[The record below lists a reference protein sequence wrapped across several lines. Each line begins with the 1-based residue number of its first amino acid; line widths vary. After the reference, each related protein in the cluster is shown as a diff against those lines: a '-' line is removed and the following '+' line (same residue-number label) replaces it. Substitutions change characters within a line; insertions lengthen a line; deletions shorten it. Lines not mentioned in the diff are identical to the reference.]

1 MAIQETRKVTL
12 VGATGNVGKHI
23 LDSLLAA
30 GHEVSVITRAN
41 SNITVPDKV
50 TLHRGDYNDESFL
63 ATALKGQDVLIVTVS
78 FGAYEVQ
85 TPLFRAAAAAKVPW
99 IVPCEFGADPKASLN
114 EHISLMKA
122 KKPYRDLIEELGVS
136 SWVGVVNGLWFDYVM
151 PMGAFGLGIDA
162 KAKTA
167 NFFDDGNTKTN
178 FTTLKR
184 VGESLA
190 AVLGWP
196 EDELAKLRNDWVYF
210 SSFHI
215 TQREIWAAAM
225 RATGTKESDWVVSA
239 RPSEDVIKECK
250 EQIANGAGMAPAQQ
264 LLMAL
269 TLGKGIG
276 GDYQEKVVDNERLGL
291 QPESQDEV
299 VKKVVDGLLAGQ

>member
-1 MAIQETRKVTL
+1 MAVQQTRKVTL

-23 LDSLLAA
+23 LNSLLAA
-30 GHEVSVITRAN
+30 GHEVTVITRAS

-50 TLHRGDYNDESFL
+50 TIHRGDYNDESFL
-63 ATALKGQDVLIVTVS
+63 VTALKGQDVLIAALT

-85 TPLFRAAAAAKVPW
+85 IPLYRAAAEAKVPY

-114 EHISLMKA
+114 DHIPLMKA
-122 KKPYRDLIEELGVS
+122 KKPYRDFIEELGVS
-136 SWVGVVNGLWFDYVM
+136 SWIGVVNGLWFDYVM
-151 PMGAFGLGIDA
+151 RFGAFGLGIDT
-162 KAKTA
+162 KARTA
-167 NFFDDGNTKTN
+167 NFFDDGNTKSN

-190 AVLGWP
+190 SVLGWP
-196 EDELAKLRNDWVYF
+196 EDELAKLKNDWVYF

-215 TQREIWAAAM
+215 TQREIWAAAV

-239 RPSEDVIKECK
+239 RPSEQVIKECK
-250 EQIANGAGMAPAQQ
+250 EQIANGGGMAPAQQ
-264 LLMAL
+264 LLIAL

-276 GDYQEKVVDNERLGL
+276 GDYEEKIVDNEKLGL
-291 QPESQDEV
+291 QPESLDEV
-299 VKKVVDGLLAGQ
+299 VKEVFDGVLAGQ

>member
-1 MAIQETRKVTL
+1 MAITQTRKVTL

-23 LDSLLAA
+23 LDGLLAA
-30 GHEVSVITRAN
+30 GHQVNVITRSS
-41 SNITVPDKV
+41 SNITVPENV
-50 TLHRGDYNDESFL
+50 TLHRGDYNDEAFL
-63 ATALKGQDVLIVTVS
+63 ATALKDQEVLIAALT
-78 FGAYEVQ
+78 FGAYDAQ

-114 EHISLMKA
+114 DHISLMKA
-122 KKPYRDLIEELGVS
+122 KKPYRDLVEELGVS
-136 SWVGVVNGLWFDYVM
+136 SWIGVVNGLWFDYVM
-151 PMGAFGLGIDA
+151 RFGAFGLGIDA
-162 KAKTA
+162 KARTA
-167 NFFDDGNTKTN
+167 SFFDDGNTKTN
-178 FTTLKR
+178 FTTLRR

-225 RATGTKESDWVVSA
+225 RATGTEESDWTVSA
-239 RPSEDVIKECK
+239 RPSEEVVKECK

-276 GDYQEKVVDNERLGL
+276 GDYQEKVLDPKRLGL
-291 QPESQDEV
+291 EPESLDEV
-299 VKKVVDGLLAGQ
+299 VKSVVDEMIAGQ